1 MANAKRKK
9 RTRKKTTKK
18 NRSTKKT
25 QSNALRM
32 CLLLFIATMA
42 ILAMIQVGIVGG
54 FLYRLVA
61 LFVGIFTIPVL
72 VLVVIVCLLHLIRF
86 SFERIKPR
94 YWVATCLFL
103 MAGL

>member
-18 NRSTKKT
+18 NQSTKKT

-42 ILAMIQVGIVGG
+42 ILATIQVGIVGA
-54 FLYRLVA
+54 FLYHLVA

-72 VLVVIVCLLHLIRF
+72 ILLIAVCLLQLIRF

-94 YWVATCLFL
+94 YWIAT
-103 MAGL
+103 GYS